1 MKKLLLGCTL
11 ILALFIQINVQAQ
24 SENCFWRLT
33 HQSPLDGEIGV
44 SLTPQL
50 MVFNNRAPGDP
61 ASLELCN
68 ANNAQWQVSTMS
80 DFGDEIIIF
89 DSGFVPA
96 FSTPTFAVPV
106 DLLIEETNYYW
117 RMRAEDTTLES
128 ISEWT
133 TPTSFRT
140 TNQVAE
146 DCNWTVENV
155 FPSNSAVQVPLTPN
169 LAVEVIHQD
178 NPNCLPEGI
187 QFQIATSPNFLD
199 TEVVYDAISPR
210 ISSERDELTLRVPN
224 DLLSLG
230 KLYYWRARYV
240 FSGRFAD
247 WSFPT
252 TFATIIRVGAPEP
265 PLADDVTLIAQAIA
279 RLIPNDPFLP
289 NADQIIGDREIL
301 QAFGFWAR
309 DAQVPGTDGLVIDDA
324 TMQELLLMWLLGT
337 IIERQ

>member
-1 MKKLLLGCTL
+1 MKKFLLGCAL
-11 ILALFIQINVQAQ
+11 ILALFVQTNVQAQ
-24 SENCFWRLT
+24 PEGCFWRLT

-68 ANNAQWQVSTMS
+68 ANNAQWQLSTMS
-80 DFGDEIIIF
+80 GFNDEIIIF

-96 FSTPTFAVPV
+96 FSSPALTVPEG
-106 DLLIEETNYYW
+106 LLNQETNYYW

-133 TPTSFRT
+133 TATSFRT
-140 TNQVAE
+140 TSQVAE

-155 FPSNSAVQVPLTPN
+155 FPANSAVQVPLTPN
-169 LAVEVIHQD
+169 LEVEVIHQD
-178 NPNCLPEGI
+178 NPACLPEGI

-210 ISSERDELTLRVPN
+210 ISSERDELTSRVPN
-224 DLLSLG
+224 NLLSLG

-240 FSGRFAD
+240 FSGQFAD

-252 TFATIIRVGAPEP
+252 TFATIVRVGAPAPFVDE
-265 PLADDVTLIAQAIA
+265 AAQIAQAIA
-279 RLIPNDPFLP
+279 QLIPNDPATS
-289 NADQIIGDREIL
+289 NANQLIGDREIL
-301 QAFGFWAR
+301 EAFSLWAQG
-309 DAQVPGTDGLVIDDA
+309 AQVPGTDGLTINDA
-324 TMQELLLMWLLGT
+324 IMQDLLLMWLLGT
-337 IIERQ
+337 VIEIQ